1 VPRSTLVVTSAL
13 IAVLAACSDDGGS
26 AAIEVRGA
34 WARATPAGTTTG
46 AVYMTLR
53 AGEDD
58 TLVGASVDPAVA
70 ATAMTHETMSSDG
83 QLSMD
88 HTTGVALPAGDD
100 VEFEPGGYHVM
111 LEGLAAPIESGD
123 EFAMTLAFERAPDL
137 EITVEV
143 REDAP

>member
-1 VPRSTLVVTSAL
+1 VLTAGLVAT
-13 IAVLAACSDDGGS
+13 LAACSADGDS
-26 AAIEVRGA
+26 AAIEVRDA
-34 WARATPAGTTTG
+34 WARTTPAGATTG

-70 ATAMTHETMSSDG
+70 ATAMAHETVSSGG
-83 QLSMD
+83 QLAMD
-88 HTTGVALPAGDD
+88 QTTGIALPAGDD
-100 VEFEPGGYHVM
+100 VEFGPGGHHVM
-111 LEGLAAPIESGD
+111 LDALARPLAYGD
-123 EFAMTLAFERAPDL
+123 EFNLTLAFERAPDL

>member
-1 VPRSTLVVTSAL
+1 VLTAAL
-13 IAVLAACSDDGGS
+13 IPAIAACNDDRGS

-34 WARATPAGTTTG
+34 WTRATPAGTTTG
-46 AVYMTLR
+46 AVYMRVR

-70 ATAMTHETMSSDG
+70 AAAMAHETVSSDG

-88 HTTGVALPAGDD
+88 HSTGIALPAGDD

-111 LEGLAAPIESGD
+111 LEELTGPLASGD
-123 EFAMTLAFERAPDL
+123 VFTMTLAFERAPDL